1 MRGGVAPDTGVLGE
15 AGRGGGGQAA
25 VVGMV
30 TSAQVVPGT
39 PAVASMV
46 VMVPRLQE
54 AVAPCRLLAALRMR
68 QLAHVGVA
76 VVRRD
81 GRSRGARRGRG
92 RGRAVVV
99 VLERELKWKHNFHF
113 SFFYKHLLTSRLSLL
128 NMIQT
133 MRLGKYGFNVD

>member
-1 MRGGVAPDTGVLGE
+1 MRGGVASDTGVLGE

-25 VVGMV
+25 VVGVV
-30 TSAQVVPGT
+30 TSAQVVTVT
-39 PAVASMV
+39 PAVASVV
-46 VMVPRLQE
+46 VMVPGLQE

-99 VLERELKWKHNFHF
+99 VLERELKYETQF
-113 SFFYKHLLTSRLSLL
+113 SFLLLL
-128 NMIQT
+128 KTLVNFSTVVAQYDSDNET
-133 MRLGKYGFNVD
+133 GKVWVQD

>member
-1 MRGGVAPDTGVLGE
+1 MRGGVASDTGVLGE

-25 VVGMV
+25 VVGVV
-30 TSAQVVPGT
+30 TSAQVVTVT
-39 PAVASMV
+39 PAVASVV
-46 VMVPRLQE
+46 VMVPGLQE

-113 SFFYKHLLTSRLSLL
+113 CSTVVAQYDSDNET
-128 NMIQT
+128 
-133 MRLGKYGFNVD
+133 GKVWVQD

>member
-1 MRGGVAPDTGVLGE
+1 MVGV
-15 AGRGGGGQAA
+15 
-25 VVGMV
+25 V
-30 TSAQVVPGT
+30 TSAQVVTVT
-39 PAVASMV
+39 PAVASVV
-46 VMVPRLQE
+46 VMVPGLQE

-113 SFFYKHLLTSRLSLL
+113 FFLYKHLLTSRLSLL

>member
-1 MRGGVAPDTGVLGE
+1 MRGGVASDAGVLGE

-25 VVGMV
+25 VVGVV
-30 TSAQVVPGT
+30 TSAQVVP
-39 PAVASMV
+39 AMASVMV
-46 VMVPRLQE
+46 VMVPGLQE

-76 VVRRD
+76 VVRGD

-99 VLERELKWKHNFHF
+99 VLERELK
-113 SFFYKHLLTSRLSLL
+113 
-128 NMIQT
+128 
-133 MRLGKYGFNVD
+133 

>member
-1 MRGGVAPDTGVLGE
+1 MRGGVASDTGVLGE

-25 VVGMV
+25 VVGVV
-30 TSAQVVPGT
+30 TSAQVVPVT
-39 PAVASMV
+39 PAVASVV
-46 VMVPRLQE
+46 VMVPGLQE

-99 VLERELKWKHNFHF
+99 VLERELKYETQF
-113 SFFYKHLLTSRLSLL
+113 SFHLLLKTLVNFSTVVAQYDSD
-128 NMIQT
+128 NET
-133 MRLGKYGFNVD
+133 GKVWVQD